1 MKLRYGE
8 FSAGVNRRGVIA
20 ALLGSF
26 MGLQTAQAQTGA
38 GQPVRIAMLGDSL
51 TAGYGLRAE
60 ESLPNQLE
68 KRLKESGLP
77 VTIINHGVSGDTS
90 EGGLQRLDWMLGDRP
105 DIVIVALGGND
116 ALRGLDPKQTERNL
130 DQILARLRADGV
142 PVVLAGMLAPR
153 NFGSTYAQAF
163 DGLYPRLAEKHG
175 AILYP
180 FLLDGVAMDQA
191 LNQPDGIHPNARGAS
206 AIAERL
212 APAVKRAI
220 EQWSA
225 AGRRPRAG

>member
-1 MKLRYGE
+1 MRLRYGE
-8 FSAGVNRRGVIA
+8 FSAGVNRRSVIA

-26 MGLQTAQAQTGA
+26 AGFATASAQPA
-38 GQPVRIAMLGDSL
+38 SDRPVKIAMLGDSL

-60 ESLPNQLE
+60 DALPNQLE
-68 KRLKESGLP
+68 KRLKASGQS
-77 VTIINHGVSGDTS
+77 VTIVNHGVSGDTS
-90 EGGLQRLDWMLGDRP
+90 EGGLQRLDWMLGDKP

-116 ALRGLDPKQTERNL
+116 ALRGLDPKQTEQNL
-130 DQILARLRADGV
+130 DQIVGRLRADGV

-153 NFGSTYAQAF
+153 NFGSAYAQAF
-163 DGLYPRLAEKHG
+163 DGLYPRVATKHG

-180 FLLDGVAMDQA
+180 FLLEGVAMDQA

-206 AIAERL
+206 LIADKLVPVVRQ
-212 APAVKRAI
+212 AI

-225 AGRRPRAG
+225 AGGRPRAG

>member
-8 FSAGVNRRGVIA
+8 FSAGVNRRSVIA
-20 ALLGSF
+20 ALLGTL
-26 MGLQTAQAQTGA
+26 GGIAAARAQPAKGP
-38 GQPVRIAMLGDSL
+38 PVKIAMLGDSL

-60 ESLPNQLE
+60 EALPNQLE
-68 KRLKESGLP
+68 KRLREGGLAL
-77 VTIINHGVSGDTS
+77 TIVNHGVSGDTT

-116 ALRGLDPKQTERNL
+116 ALRGLDPRQTEQNL
-130 DQILARLRADGV
+130 DQILARLRTDGM

-163 DGLYPRLAEKHG
+163 DGLYPRLAAKHG

-191 LNQPDGIHPNARGAS
+191 LNQPDGIHPNARGA
-206 AIAERL
+206 ALIAERL
-212 APAVKRAI
+212 APVVRQAI
-220 EQWSA
+220 EQWLA
-225 AGRRPRAG
+225 AGGRPRAG